1 MKYNHT
7 KIEQNDFEKSEIQD
21 ILKFSK
27 IENKKYLYQILSI
40 KNITA
45 FDAGYIMNR
54 LDLDDNK
61 IKILNFALI
70 KYEKDKTINQSESY
84 NDFLFRIVRNL
95 EKLEKRNA
103 KLLKEIAKCKDN
115 IENFKMFV
123 DFLVAK
129 SAFLI
134 GNSVENQNQTKFV
147 FSKVYIDD

>member
-54 LDLDDNK
+54 LNLDDNK

-95 EKLEKRNA
+95 EQLEKRNA
-103 KLLKEIAKCKDN
+103 KLLTEIAKCKDN
-115 IENFKMFV
+115 IENLKMFV

>member
-7 KIEQNDFEKSEIQD
+7 KIEQKDFEKSEIQD

-54 LDLDDNK
+54 LNLDDNK

-134 GNSVENQNQTKFV
+134 GNPVENQNQTKFV

>member
-54 LDLDDNK
+54 LNLDDNK

>member
-134 GNSVENQNQTKFV
+134 ENSVENQNQTKFV